1 MRRILII
8 AAVIVIAA
16 FVAGRYSAHTKT
28 PTPSPDHNVGAVTEW
43 TCSMH
48 PQIRQPNPGKC
59 PICGMDLI
67 PVTTT
72 EHTDEGP
79 RALTLSPAAQA
90 LAEIE
95 TAPVERRAVAAELRL
110 TGKVTADERRVRE
123 VALLADARV
132 EKLFANYEGAA
143 VRAGDPLAEL
153 YSPDV
158 LTAARELVV
167 ARGNP
172 ALVRAARAKLQLLGM
187 SETDADAI
195 ERSGVAGERFTLHSP
210 ADGVVTAL
218 RARERGWL
226 MRGEAIAQI
235 SDLSTVWVLLD
246 VYENNFGLIRE
257 GQRTAVTV
265 EALPGRHYE
274 TTIAFVPPV
283 LDDATRSFK
292 VRLEVP
298 NADGALRPGMFVRAL
313 VESPLA
319 NGDGT
324 PLVVPAGAP
333 LLTGKRAVIYVA
345 VPGKSGT
352 YEGREIELGPRAGA
366 YYVVLSGLREGE
378 QVVVHG
384 GMKLDSTLQ
393 LLAKPS
399 MMRPERAVD
408 EVARRQTHCPVMG
421 GEVNREVFAD
431 HDGVRVYFC
440 CAGCDVEFR
449 KDPERYIREMR
460 DAGIELEPAPEGK
473 P

>member
-1 MRRILII
+1 MKRTLII
-8 AAVIVIAA
+8 VAAIAVAA
-16 FVAGRYSAHTKT
+16 FVAGRYTARTDA
-28 PTPSPDHNVGAVTEW
+28 PVSPPDRDAGAVTEW

-59 PICGMDLI
+59 PICAMDLI
-67 PVTTT
+67 PATSA
-72 EHTDEGP
+72 EHADEGP
-79 RALTLSPAAQA
+79 RRLTLSPAAQS

-95 TAPVERRAVAAELRL
+95 TVPVERRAVAVELPL
-110 TGKVTADERRVRE
+110 TGKVAPDETRVRE

-187 SETDADAI
+187 SEADADAI

-210 ADGVVTAL
+210 VDGVVTRL
-218 RARERGWL
+218 RARELGWL

-235 SDLSTVWVLLD
+235 SDLSSVWVLLD
-246 VYENNFGLIRE
+246 AYENDFGLIRE
-257 GQRTAVTV
+257 GLRAGFSV
-265 EALPGRHYE
+265 EALPGRRFDAAV
-274 TTIAFVPPV
+274 AFVPPV

-313 VESPLA
+313 VEAPVTTA
-319 NGDGT
+319 DT
-324 PLVVPAGAP
+324 APLVIPATAP
-333 LLTGKRAVIYVA
+333 LLTGRRAVVYVA
-345 VPGKSGT
+345 VPGEPGM

-366 YYVVLSGLREGE
+366 YYVVQSGLREGE
-378 QVVVHG
+378 RVVVRG

-399 MMRPERAVD
+399 MMKPERAGD
-408 EVARRQTHCPVMG
+408 AALRPQTHCPVMG

-440 CAGCDVEFR
+440 CAGCDAEFR

-460 DAGIELEPAPEGK
+460 DAGIELERAPEGK